1 MSRFLIEVTHDSD
14 AQACVRVLEAFQRSG
29 SHFLMRADW
38 GCKDGDHR
46 AWMIVDVG
54 SKEDARR
61 IVPSEFQPRT
71 RVVGLHHFTPE
82 EVADMRRHH
91 GV

>member
-1 MSRFLIEVTHDSD
+1 MPRFLLEVAHD
-14 AQACVRVLEAFQRSG
+14 AEARACVSVLEAFQRSG

-38 GCKDGDHR
+38 GCKDGDHK
-46 AWMIVDVG
+46 AWMIVDVA

-71 RVVGLHHFTPE
+71 RVVGLHSFTVQ
-82 EVADMRRHH
+82 EVAELRRVH
-91 GV
+91 GM

>member
-1 MSRFLIEVTHDSD
+1 MPRFLLEVSHESD
-14 AQACVRVLEAFQRSG
+14 AKACVHVLEAFQRSG

-38 GCKDGDHR
+38 GCKDGDHK
-46 AWMIVDVG
+46 AWMVVDVATR
-54 SKEDARR
+54 EEARS
-61 IVPSEFQPRT
+61 IVPSEFRQRT

-82 EVADMRRHH
+82 EVAEMRRFH